1 MLSMRT
7 CLGSLLLI
15 PIIFAL
21 VGTAIYHTSVNSEL
35 RFEERDT
42 NAEYINIRRSYRP
55 KQPEEQTT
63 PKPPAGLRNGET
75 PEEVTA

>member
-1 MLSMRT
+1 MPGMKT

-15 PIIFAL
+15 PIILAL
-21 VGTAIYHTSVNSEL
+21 VGTAVYHTSVNSEL

-55 KQPEEQTT
+55 KPPEEKAA
-63 PKPPAGLRNGET
+63 PKPPAGLHNDDT
-75 PEEVTA
+75 PEEVAA

>member
-1 MLSMRT
+1 MQRMKT

-15 PIIFAL
+15 PTIIAL
-21 VGTAIYHTSVNSEL
+21 VGTVVYHASVNSEL

-55 KQPEEQTT
+55 QPREEKAET
-63 PKPPAGLRNGET
+63 KAPAGQQAAARPGE
-75 PEEVTA
+75 VAA